1 MNAHPIKILIAD
13 DEDVVLEIMTRKIA
27 SQGYEVIT
35 AKDGQ
40 EAWNKIVSDVP
51 DIIILD
57 LKMPKMDGWEV
68 LSRLRQNP
76 PTKRWQPVIIISVQN
91 ELENIQK
98 GMNLEAD
105 HYLTKPCQIEDIL
118 KAVRLMLSLIPQR
131 NTLPWPSY

>member
-27 SQGYEVIT
+27 SQDYEVIT

-57 LKMPKMDGWEV
+57 LNMPKMDGW
-68 LSRLRQNP
+68 
-76 PTKRWQPVIIISVQN
+76 
-91 ELENIQK
+91 
-98 GMNLEAD
+98 
-105 HYLTKPCQIEDIL
+105 C
-118 KAVRLMLSLIPQR
+118 
-131 NTLPWPSY
+131 

>member
-1 MNAHPIKILIAD
+1 MNTHPIKILIAD
-13 DEDVVLEIMTRKIA
+13 DEDVVLEIMARKIA

-40 EAWNKIVSDVP
+40 EAGTRSSANCP

-57 LKMPKMDGWEV
+57 LNMPKMDGWAV
-68 LSRLRQNP
+68 LSQLRQNP
-76 PTKRWQPVIIISVQN
+76 PTKRWQPVIIVSAQN
-91 ELENIQK
+91 ELESFKK

-118 KAVRLMLSLIPQR
+118 KAIRLMLSLIPQR
-131 NTLPWPSY
+131 NT